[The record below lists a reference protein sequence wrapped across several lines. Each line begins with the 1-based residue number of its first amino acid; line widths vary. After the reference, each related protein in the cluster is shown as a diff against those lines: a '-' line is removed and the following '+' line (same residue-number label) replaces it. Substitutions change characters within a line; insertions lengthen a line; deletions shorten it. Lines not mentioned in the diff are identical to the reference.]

1 MSAEPLAK
9 AELPYTLTRGGHKPR
24 SVRVPRSR
32 CSLSSEGLC
41 PSARLHNAT
50 AMSAEPLAK
59 AELPYTLSRGPQ
71 APLRSRASLAVL
83 AIIRGALPLGTPP
96 QCYGDVRR
104 TLGEGGTPLHAH
116 SRAPS
121 TAPFACLAR
130 GARYHPRGFAP
141 RHACTMLRRCRPK
154 PWRRRNS
161 PTRSLAGPKHR
172 SVRVPRSRCSLSSE
186 GLRPT
191 ARLHNATAMS
201 AEALAKTEL
210 PCTLTRGGP

>member
-59 AELPYTLSRGPQ
+59 AELPYTLTRGPQ

-83 AIIRGALPLGTPP
+83 AIIRGASPHGTPA
-96 QCYGDVRR
+96 QCYGDVGRS
-104 TLGEGGTPLHAH
+104 LGEDGT
-116 SRAPS
+116 
-121 TAPFACLAR
+121 
-130 GARYHPRGFAP
+130 
-141 RHACTMLRRCRPK
+141 
-154 PWRRRNS
+154 
-161 PTRSLAGPKHR
+161 
-172 SVRVPRSRCSLSSE
+172 
-186 GLRPT
+186 
-191 ARLHNATAMS
+191 
-201 AEALAKTEL
+201 
-210 PCTLTRGGP
+210 